1 MVTNKIKI
9 LLFFSLIFLTI
20 SCQVY
25 RTNNEELICPK
36 PEIKCEPVT
45 YKGIT
50 RDTSADVAKM
60 QGWHYK
66 IEKVK
71 QVNSNDNEWAIAFR
85 GKEPLITLSDK
96 NLNRLMQ
103 AQFVDVNNIIPTKFI
118 DNGISNHLGFPAFND
133 KNSLISVSKNYQSN
147 ANNEFLDTESRIL
160 VPLSESI
167 GQSRIYKLDKSSFA
181 INEELIFDK
190 NYNYKDWYSQ
200 PTLSAD
206 GRLLFFASDRE
217 GGYGGTDIWF
227 VEILDNKISSPIN
240 CGKNINTPC
249 DEITPFI
256 DKNSKY
262 LYFSSNGGESVG
274 GYDLFRSEID
284 IRKFYANS
292 TLDEIYLATNLRE
305 NLKPPINTIDNEMSP
320 YCLFDCDSVFYYSS
334 NQISN
339 SDKYSGFD
347 IYVRYKEYIGDKQH
361 KKKIAEPDIIVNNEL
376 DLQIETPQ
384 SWFYKL
390 EGRVFEGDTTKPISG
405 AEVEAKETST
415 NIANKVASDS
425 SGFYSINMIK
435 DAEYLITAQTPE
447 LFPQNYKVFV
457 SSSDTTTLIS
467 HSFVLHSSYTL
478 RLNFPTD
485 IYDAPYRFVLD
496 SNGNET
502 NVKWEED
509 LQSLANNILS
519 NKENISQVILVGH
532 TDDVAS
538 VEYNNLLGLRRV
550 NFVIDELV
558 KRGVPREM
566 LIGRSAGELEP
577 LEKKPNEI
585 IDLHRKRLRRV
596 VLEKVLK

>member
-1 MVTNKIKI
+1 MATNKIKI

-36 PEIKCEPVT
+36 PEIKCEPVK
-45 YKGIT
+45 YKGIA
-50 RDTSADVAKM
+50 RDTSVDVAKM

-71 QVNSNDNEWAIAFR
+71 QVNSNDNEWAITFR

-103 AQFVDVNNIIPTKFI
+103 AQFVDFNNIIPTKFI
-118 DNGISNHLGFPAFND
+118 NNGNSNHIGFPIFGE
-133 KNSLISVSKNYQSN
+133 KKSFISVSKNYQTN
-147 ANNEFLDTESRIL
+147 TNNEFLDSESRIL

-167 GQSRIYKLDKSSFA
+167 GQSRIYLIDNNSLSLKNEVVLDDKLKV
-181 INEELIFDK
+181 
-190 NYNYKDWYSQ
+190 KDWYSQ

-227 VEILDNKISSPIN
+227 AEILGDKISSPIN

-292 TLDEIYLATNLRE
+292 TFDEIYLATNPRE
-305 NLKPPINTIDNEMSP
+305 NLKPPINTTDNEMSP

-339 SDKYSGFD
+339 SAKYSGFD
-347 IYVRYKEYIGDKQH
+347 IYVRYKEYIEDTH
-361 KKKIAEPDIIVNNEL
+361 KKKNITEPDIIVNNEL
-376 DLQIETPQ
+376 DLKIETPQ
-384 SWFYKL
+384 NWFYKL
-390 EGRVFEGDTTKPISG
+390 EGRVFEGDSTKPIIG
-405 AEVEAKETST
+405 AEIEAKETST
-415 NIANKVASDS
+415 NIANKVSSDTT
-425 SGFYSINMIK
+425 GFYSINMIK

-457 SSSDTTTLIS
+457 SSSDTTSVIN
-467 HSFVLHSSYTL
+467 HSFVLNSSYTL

-509 LQSLANNILS
+509 ILSLANNILS
-519 NKENISQVILVGH
+519 NKENISQVMLVGH

-538 VEYNNLLGLRRV
+538 EEYNNLLGMRRV